1 MQEISVFHALCAS
14 EKCMSNCGDSECKS
28 KCVHCYS
35 TGEKEELKRAYKEHV
50 NRGECR
56 RVVPMS
62 MRRSDATNDMEAGQG
77 LLERNE
83 WMLRWFRGMCLKDQ
97 SWCQ

>member
-1 MQEISVFHALCAS
+1 MSVFHPLCTS
-14 EKCMSNCGDSECKS
+14 DKCISNCGDPECRS
-28 KCVHCYS
+28 TCVHCY
-35 TGEKEELKRAYKEHV
+35 TEDEKEELKRAYKEHV

-62 MRRSDATNDMEAGQG
+62 MSWSDAESALEAGQG
-77 LLERNE
+77 LVPRNE

-97 SWCQ
+97 TWCQ